1 MFLLLQ
7 ISAVSSAI
15 PYFHLFSSPSSFF
28 SPETESE
35 NSNNNVFFIFFV
47 HESPHHGLRR
57 DSERQLP
64 LHPRRLHRPNLEPQR
79 PFQQPQLRSGVC
91 PHRRHRREPH
101 RLPRLL
107 FQLLPLLQ
115 PRRPRPQAGHPPLPH
130 HLLPL
135 PRRRRPPRRG
145 RQPHRP
151 PPRHARLRRRIRRRL
166 RLPHARARQR
176 GADQARNPRLRKL
189 THLRRRRSAS
199 HLRPPR
205 APHLRLPRS
214 LRLHTLAR

>member
-1 MFLLLQ
+1 MRFHISIYFCGRRRFLSFL
-7 ISAVSSAI
+7 
-15 PYFHLFSSPSSFF
+15 SPERVKTTITITMSSSFT
-28 SPETESE
+28 SLHITALDAIVNV
-35 NSNNNVFFIFFV
+35 NSLF
-47 HESPHHGLRR
+47 
-57 DSERQLP
+57 
-64 LHPRRLHRPNLEPQR
+64 HPRRLHRPNLEPQR